1 MSTGKQQVYTV
12 GANSLALSVANSL
25 AYFTI
30 WYAKYKYQVEFDDPL
45 LAMAMLGVLY
55 SAGMLE
61 FRRLGQAAR
70 YVFDRLTDGRSSD
83 S

>member
-1 MSTGKQQVYTV
+1 MSTKQQVYNV

-25 AYFTI
+25 AYFTL
-30 WYAKYKYQVEFDDPL
+30 WYANHKYDIEFDDPM

-61 FRRLGQAAR
+61 FRKLGLAAR
-70 YVFDRLTDGRSSD
+70 YVFDRLTENRK
-83 S
+83 